1 MSIVFDYKCE
11 FCKQKKGCLYFNK
24 ENKKWYCKDHSMYLK
39 SKTGDYQLITKNLAK
54 VAK

>member
-39 SKTGDYQLITKNLAK
+39 SKTGRLSINNKK
-54 VAK
+54 PR